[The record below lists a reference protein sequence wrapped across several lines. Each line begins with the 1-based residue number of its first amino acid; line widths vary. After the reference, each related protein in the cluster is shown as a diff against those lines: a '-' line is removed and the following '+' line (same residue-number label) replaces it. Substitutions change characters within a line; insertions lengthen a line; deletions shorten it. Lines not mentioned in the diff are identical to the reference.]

1 MTSIATSILALGLV
15 ALLGLVAF
23 EVRRKNMHIWLGS
36 YLRQRRPTSNG
47 GPIHVMFMF
56 VDHYEPK
63 WRNPSYETEVARVKA
78 WSDRYPAL
86 AARHRDADGVHPQH
100 TFFYPEEE
108 YRPEHL
114 SAVEKMCSD
123 GFGEIEVHLH
133 HDHDTEAGLR
143 EKIERFVKILSE
155 RHGALS
161 LDPVTKRLAFGFIH
175 GNWALDNSRS
185 DGRWC
190 GVNNELKVL
199 ADLGCYADFTLPSAP
214 SDTQTAKI
222 NSIYYAVDDPRC
234 AKSHDDGVDA
244 TVGRVPKADLLV
256 VQGPLAL
263 NWKRRKWGFL
273 PRLENADIRLSS
285 QPTEDRVDLWVRQ
298 HIHVKGRPDWVF
310 VKVHTHGTQEPDMET
325 LLGAP
330 MDRMFS
336 HLESAYNDG
345 TQYQLHYVT
354 SREAY
359 NIIKAA
365 ESGKTGNPNAYRD
378 FYLPRPRASRR
389 VAATH
394 PVHADCLAATA

>member
-1 MTSIATSILALGLV
+1 MTQIAASLALIVIV
-15 ALLGLVAF
+15 AVLALAAY
-23 EVRRKNMHIWLGS
+23 EVRRKNMHVWLGA
-36 YLRQRRPTSNG
+36 YLGQRKPVVAA
-47 GPIHVMFMF
+47 GPVHVMFMF

-63 WRNPSYETEVARVKA
+63 WRNPPYETEVARVKA

-86 AARHRDADGVHPQH
+86 AAKHRDADGVHPQH

-114 SAVEKMCSD
+114 DAIEKMCMD
-123 GFGEIEVHLH
+123 GYGEIEVHLH
-133 HDHDTEAGLR
+133 HDNDTEAGLR
-143 EKIERFVKILSE
+143 DKIERFVKILSE

-161 LDPVTKRLAFGFIH
+161 IDPTTQRLAFGFIH
-175 GNWALDNSRS
+175 GNWALDNSRK

-190 GVNNELKVL
+190 GVNNELQVL

-222 NSIYYAVDDPRC
+222 NSIYYAVDDPHC
-234 AKSHDDGVDA
+234 AKSHDQGVDA
-244 TVGRVPKADLLV
+244 RVGGAPKADLLI

-263 NWKRRKWGFL
+263 NWKRRKWGIF
-273 PRLENADIRLSS
+273 PRLENADVRLTS
-285 QPTEDRVDLWVRQ
+285 QPTPDRVDLWVDQ
-298 HIHVKGRPDWVF
+298 HIHVKGRPDWIF

-330 MDRMFS
+330 MERMFS
-336 HLESAYNDG
+336 HLEATYNDG
-345 TQYQLHYVT
+345 SNYQLHYVT

-365 ESGKTGNPNAYRD
+365 EAGKSGNPNLYRD
-378 FYLPRPRASRR
+378 FILPRPRASRR
-389 VAATH
+389 LPTAVQAGADAVAA
-394 PVHADCLAATA
+394 PV

>member
-1 MTSIATSILALGLV
+1 MTQIVLSVAVMGIVA
-15 ALLGLVAF
+15 ALLVVAI
-23 EVRRKNMHIWLGS
+23 EVRRKNMHLWLWS
-36 YLRQRRPTSNG
+36 YIRQSRPAG
-47 GPIHVMFMF
+47 VAGPVHVMFMF

-63 WRNPSYETEVARVKA
+63 WRSPSYETEVARVKA
-78 WSDRYPAL
+78 WSERYPAL
-86 AARHRDADGVHPQH
+86 AAKHRDADGVHPQH

-114 SAVEKMCSD
+114 DAIEKMCVD
-123 GFGEIEVHLH
+123 GYGEIEVHLH
-133 HDHDTEAGLR
+133 HDNDTDAGLR

-161 LDPVTKRLAFGFIH
+161 VDPTTKRLAFGFIH
-175 GNWALDNSRS
+175 GNWALDNSRA

-190 GVNNELKVL
+190 GVNNELQVL

-222 NSIYYAVDDPRC
+222 NSIYYAVDDPHC
-234 AKSHDDGVDA
+234 GKSHNQGIDAAVGVA
-244 TVGRVPKADLLV
+244 PKADLLV

-263 NWKRRKWGFL
+263 NWKRRKWGVL
-273 PRLENADIRLSS
+273 PRLENADVRLSS
-285 QPTEDRVDLWVRQ
+285 QPTPDRVDLWVRQ

-325 LLGAP
+325 LLGEPA
-330 MDRMFS
+330 DRMFS
-336 HLESAYNDG
+336 HLESKYNDG
-345 TQYQLHYVT
+345 TKYQLHYVT

-365 ESGKTGNPNAYRD
+365 EAGKTGNPNDYRD
-378 FYLPRPRASRR
+378 FYLPRPRTSRR
-389 VAATH
+389 VAAH
-394 PVHADCLAATA
+394 RPVHADRLAAMA